1 MHPPGR
7 FLDHCKVI
15 GGEGPGEL
23 LCPFGVAG
31 MGWGGM
37 GWDGNNCYVCACSSA
52 SFAGVELL
60 CEGFNS
66 SVSLVVFFRWEN
78 SRLEPLPSN
87 FLRTTEGGQLAIC
100 FLVIVLRLQP
110 ELLWFTDL
118 FCSKCRCSLQEPS
131 SVTGGSDTRAELKP

>member
-1 MHPPGR
+1 MNFCVPSAWLGW
-7 FLDHCKVI
+7 D
-15 GGEGPGEL
+15 GE
-23 LCPFGVAG
+23 
-31 MGWGGM
+31 
-37 GWDGNNCYVCACSSA
+37 GWDGNNCYVRACSSA
-52 SFAGVELL
+52 SFAGAELL

-110 ELLWFTDL
+110 ELLWFTYL